1 MNKIIYKMI
10 FLLIIVYYKYHLI
23 LFKFIIIYLKYEFI
37 KFKFKLNNFFNFVN

>member
-1 MNKIIYKMI
+1 MI